1 MGFFTGSAL
10 LLLGIAVW
18 RLVRQRRECRFQS
31 KVIAAT
37 GCGVVMTDARVP
49 HYPVTHVNP
58 AFRLLTGYSD
68 SEIVGKTMAI
78 LAGPGTDRASVE
90 KLELALQQGRACRVC
105 LLHYRKDG
113 TPFLNEI
120 TLSPVKGRTGRLTA
134 MVWVMIDVTRCR
146 EAERVS
152 IDAPDQSRHHGIA
165 RTEAHQESARSSACF
180 GRWERDIRTGVEI
193 WSDEQC
199 RMFGYEPGRI
209 LPTYDTFK
217 AAIHP
222 EDRGRVLD
230 AGERSLAL
238 DEPFDV
244 ECRIVQPSGN
254 VRTVHFRGLVIRNL
268 AGEPIRFLGIV
279 QDQTAGALLDKS
291 AKEQNLLFRQVVEY
305 APNGLLMVGQ
315 DGVISMVNT
324 QIESM
329 FGYSHDELLG
339 LPVETLFCM
348 HDRVTFEMAREKAL
362 STAVVHPM
370 GHGMELCGLR
380 HDGSEFPVE
389 IGLNPVAMASGTSL
403 LVAVIDITARCQA
416 EGRLRESEERL
427 DLAVRT
433 AQVGIFEHDHQA
445 DTLYWSPV
453 LRSIYGVS
461 ADEPGLLQ
469 RYIELVHESDR
480 EKVFSAVKEAH
491 DPAGNGQFH
500 LEHRIV
506 RPDGEVRHISL
517 NSRTWFNGE
526 GAAPVPSRTL
536 GIVIDITDRKKVEA
550 SLRIASKMTAI
561 STLSGGIAHEFNNS
575 LTAVLGFSHLALPLI
590 PNDNKAHHYVQ
601 QVLSAGMESREL
613 VHQLLTFSRQSEQ
626 VRHPLPLHLLVK
638 EAIKPLRA
646 GIPSSIK
653 LKEQIDASTSP
664 VLADTAQM
672 HQMIMNLADN
682 AIHAMR
688 KTGGILAFHLQDK
701 EIKTDQITPSGRLA
715 AGRYACLTVRDSGEG
730 MEPAVAD
737 RIFEPF
743 FSGKP
748 LGEGR
753 GMGLSVVHG
762 IVTAHGGTVVIDS
775 QIDVGTVVSV
785 YIPALSRSAAS
796 VPVPDN
802 SLPRGRECILF
813 VAAEES
819 FVTSGQ
825 KMLESLG
832 YRLIILTSGTAA
844 WQAFDLAPQRVDLL
858 IADLTLPDMSADR
871 LAHRCRQLRPDLP
884 VILCVGSE
892 QALFN
897 EDNHM
902 SGIVDIA
909 PKPLTVQDLAHRIRR
924 VLDARSAAC
933 PPSTELSIQSEER
946 SQLSREGFN
955 AVSSGY

>member
-1 MGFFTGSAL
+1 MLLFTGSAL

-37 GCGVVMTDARVP
+37 GCGVVMTDARAS
-49 HYPVTHVNP
+49 HHPVTRVNP
-58 AFRLLTGYSD
+58 AFRLLTGYTD

-113 TPFLNEI
+113 TPFVNEI
-120 TLSPVKGRTGRLTA
+120 TLSPVKGRAGRLIA

-146 EAERVS
+146 EAESVP
-152 IDAPDQSRHHGIA
+152 INALDHLRHHDIA
-165 RTEAHQESARSSACF
+165 RTEVHQESVRSSACF
-180 GRWERDIRTGVEI
+180 GRWERDVRTGVEI

-199 RMFGYEPGRI
+199 RMFGYEPGTI

-230 AGERSLAL
+230 AGERSLVL

-244 ECRIVQPSGN
+244 ECRIVQPSGSI
-254 VRTVHFRGLVIRNL
+254 RAVHFRGLVIRNL

-279 QDQTAGALLDKS
+279 QDQTVGALLDKS
-291 AKEQNLLFRQVVEY
+291 AKEQDLLFRQVVES
-305 APNGLLMVGQ
+305 APNGLLMVDQ
-315 DGVISMVNT
+315 DGVISMANT
-324 QIESM
+324 QIEHM
-329 FGYSHDELLG
+329 FGYSRDELLG
-339 LPVETLFCM
+339 RPVATLFPAR
-348 HDRVTFEMAREKAL
+348 DRTALEIARAESL
-362 STAVVHPM
+362 STSAARPM
-370 GHGMELCGLR
+370 GQGMELRGLR

-403 LVAVIDITARCQA
+403 LVAVIDITARRQA
-416 EGRLRESEERL
+416 ERQLRESEERL

-433 AQVGIFEHDHQA
+433 AQIGIFEHDHQA

-461 ADEPGLLQ
+461 VDEPDLLQ
-469 RYIELVHESDR
+469 HYSELVHESDR

-491 DPAGNGQFH
+491 DPSGNGQFQV
-500 LEHRIV
+500 EHRIV
-506 RPDGEVRHISL
+506 RPDGEVRHVSL
-517 NSRTWFNGE
+517 NSRTWFDRE
-526 GAAPVPSRTL
+526 GAAPVLRRTV

-590 PNDNKAHHYVQ
+590 PKDNKAHHYIQ

-638 EAIKPLRA
+638 EAIKPLRST
-646 GIPSSIK
+646 IPSSIE
-653 LKEQIDASTSP
+653 LKEQIDTSTSP

-688 KTGGILAFHLQDK
+688 KTGGILEFHLHDK
-701 EIKTDQITPSGRLA
+701 EIETDQVTPSGRLA

-762 IVTAHGGTVVIDS
+762 IVTAHGGSVVIDS

-785 YIPALSRSAAS
+785 YIPVLSRSAAV
-796 VPVPDN
+796 VPAPDD
-802 SLPRGRECILF
+802 SLPRGRECVLF

-819 FVTSGQ
+819 FVRSGQ
-825 KMLESLG
+825 KILESLG
-832 YRLIILTSGTAA
+832 YRLIVLTSGTAA
-844 WQAFDLAPQRVDLL
+844 WQAFGLAPQRVDLL

-884 VILCVGSE
+884 VIFCAGSE
-892 QALFN
+892 QALSD
-897 EDNHM
+897 EDDRV
-902 SGIVDIA
+902 SGIVEVV
-909 PKPLTVQDLAHRIRR
+909 PKPLIVQDLAHRIRR
-924 VLDARSAAC
+924 VLDSRAAAC
-933 PPSTELSIQSEER
+933 PPSTEPLMQGEER
-946 SQLSREGFN
+946 SQLSREGFD
-955 AVSSGY
+955 AVSSRY

>member
-1 MGFFTGSAL
+1 MVVFTGSAL

-37 GCGVVMTDARVP
+37 GCGVVMTDARAS
-49 HYPVTHVNP
+49 HHPVTHVNP
-58 AFRLLTGYSD
+58 AFRLLTGYTD
-68 SEIVGKTMAI
+68 SEIVGKNMAI
-78 LAGPGTDRASVE
+78 LAGPGTDQASVE

-113 TPFLNEI
+113 TSFWNEI
-120 TLSPVKGRTGRLTA
+120 TLSPVKGRMGRLTA

-146 EAERVS
+146 EAESVS
-152 IDAPDQSRHHGIA
+152 IDVSDQSRDHGIV
-165 RTEAHQESARSSACF
+165 RTGAHQESARSSACF

-230 AGERSLAL
+230 AGERSLTL

-254 VRTVHFRGLVIRNL
+254 VRAVHFRGLVIRNL

-279 QDQTAGALLDKS
+279 QDQTAGASLDMS
-291 AKEQNLLFRQVVEY
+291 AKEQDLLFRQVVES

-315 DGVISMVNT
+315 DGVISMANT
-324 QIESM
+324 QIENM
-329 FGYSHDELLG
+329 FGYFHDELLG
-339 LPVETLFCM
+339 LPVETLFCV

-380 HDGSEFPVE
+380 HDGSEFPTE
-389 IGLNPVAMASGTSL
+389 IGLNPVTMASGTSL

-433 AQVGIFEHDHQA
+433 AQVGIFEHDHQS

-480 EKVFSAVKEAH
+480 EKVSSAVKGAH

-506 RPDGEVRHISL
+506 RPDGEIRHISL
-517 NSRTWFNGE
+517 NSRTWFNGD
-526 GAAPVPSRTL
+526 GATPVPSRTL

-561 STLSGGIAHEFNNS
+561 STLSGGIAHEFNNSLTAVLGFSTLSGGIAHEFNNS

-646 GIPSSIK
+646 GIPSSIE

-762 IVTAHGGTVVIDS
+762 IVTAHGGTVVVDS

-785 YIPALSRSAAS
+785 YIPALSRSAAA

-802 SLPRGRECILF
+802 SLPRGRECMDANVSCSWRPRNLL
-813 VAAEES
+813 S
-819 FVTSGQ
+819 RPDRKCWS
-825 KMLESLG
+825 
-832 YRLIILTSGTAA
+832 RSGT
-844 WQAFDLAPQRVDLL
+844 V
-858 IADLTLPDMSADR
+858 
-871 LAHRCRQLRPDLP
+871 
-884 VILCVGSE
+884 
-892 QALFN
+892 
-897 EDNHM
+897 
-902 SGIVDIA
+902 
-909 PKPLTVQDLAHRIRR
+909 
-924 VLDARSAAC
+924 
-933 PPSTELSIQSEER
+933 
-946 SQLSREGFN
+946 
-955 AVSSGY
+955 

>member
-1 MGFFTGSAL
+1 MAFLTGSAL

-37 GCGVVMTDARVP
+37 GCGVVMTDARAS
-49 HYPVTHVNP
+49 HHPVIRVNP
-58 AFRLLTGYSD
+58 AFRLLTGYTD
-68 SEIVGKTMAI
+68 TEIVGKTMAI
-78 LAGPGTDRASVE
+78 LAGPETDRVSVE

-113 TPFLNEI
+113 SPFLNEI

-146 EAERVS
+146 EAESLPVN
-152 IDAPDQSRHHGIA
+152 APDHLPHHETAG
-165 RTEAHQESARSSACF
+165 TDAHQESVRASACF

-199 RMFGYEPGRI
+199 RMFGYEPGTI

-244 ECRIVQPSGN
+244 ECRIVQPGGN
-254 VRTVHFRGLVIRNL
+254 VRSVHFRGLVIRNL

-291 AKEQNLLFRQVVEY
+291 AKEQDLLFRQVVES
-305 APNGLLMVGQ
+305 APNGLLMVDQ
-315 DGVISMVNT
+315 DGVISMANT
-324 QIESM
+324 QIEHM
-329 FGYSHDELLG
+329 FGYSRDELLG
-339 LPVETLFCM
+339 RPVATLVPA
-348 HDRVTFEMAREKAL
+348 RARTAFEIARAESL
-362 STAVVHPM
+362 STSGARPM
-370 GHGMELCGLR
+370 GQGMELRGLR

-403 LVAVIDITARCQA
+403 LVAVIDITARRQA
-416 EGRLRESEERL
+416 ERQLRDSEERL

-461 ADEPGLLQ
+461 ADESVLLQ
-469 RYIELVHESDR
+469 RYLELVHESDR

-491 DPAGNGQFH
+491 DPAGNGQFQI
-500 LEHRIV
+500 EHRIV
-506 RPDGEVRHISL
+506 RPDGEVRHVSL
-517 NSRTWFNGE
+517 NVRTWFERE
-526 GAAPVPSRTL
+526 GTAPVPSRTI

-550 SLRIASKMTAI
+550 SLRIASKITAI

-590 PNDNKAHHYVQ
+590 PKDNKAHHYVQ

-638 EAIKPLRA
+638 EAIKPLRSA
-646 GIPSSIK
+646 IPPSIE
-653 LKEQIDASTSP
+653 LKEQIDTSTSP
-664 VLADTAQM
+664 VSADTAQM

-688 KTGGILAFHLQDK
+688 KTGGILEFHLHDK
-701 EIKTDQITPSGRLA
+701 EIETDQVTPSGRLA

-785 YIPALSRSAAS
+785 YIPALSRPTAA
-796 VPVPDN
+796 VPAPDD

-819 FVTSGQ
+819 LVKSGQ

-832 YRLIILTSGTAA
+832 YRLIVLTSGSAA

-858 IADLTLPDMSADR
+858 IADLALPDMSADR

-884 VILCVGSE
+884 VILCAGSE
-892 QALFN
+892 QALSDEN
-897 EDNHM
+897 DHVN
-902 SGIVDIA
+902 GIVEVV
-909 PKPLTVQDLAHRIRR
+909 PKPLIVQNLAHRIRR
-924 VLDARSAAC
+924 VLDTRAAAC
-933 PPSTELSIQSEER
+933 PPSTEPPMQGEER
-946 SQLSREGFN
+946 SQLSREGFD
-955 AVSSGY
+955 AISSRY